1 MVSGALISYAVIKYG
16 TQKFR
21 DELINIE
28 ERSATLG
35 KWWEIIIKYV
45 VPVEVVTLLGWW
57 MYLSAAEY
65 APDTWFNPLS
75 PFSVATVLLQWALAL
90 GLVWFFRKRLM
101 GKKVEA

>member
-21 DELINIE
+21 DELINTE